1 MSLSTRD
8 TTTEAPQWRTPAG
21 TVRGWR
27 DGDVLRATG
36 IRYATAERFAE
47 PVVEPVALEPID
59 ATSWAPACPQP
70 GSPTLEAACHEP
82 MGGMTYD
89 EDCLRVSVT
98 VPADM
103 APGETLPVMVWIHGG
118 AYRIGAPDAP
128 IFDAAPLVAE
138 QRVVWVAVGYRLGVL
153 GYLGL
158 DGTPA
163 NLGLLDQL
171 EALRWVRRNVAA
183 FGGDDADVTLIGQS
197 AGGDA
202 VAHLM
207 VAQGT
212 ERLFERAVVMSAPLG
227 ITTGREKMTAAMVE
241 AVTGSVA
248 DPRTAPVEDLVAAQ
262 DTAVA
267 AAAPF
272 GLVAAMPFGVEYGRH
287 PLPPEAEMD
296 AAWRAVAPDVELLIG
311 ATDREVALY
320 AAVMPPL
327 VRLAKVPGVG
337 TALVASMVRVLTWRI
352 FGGAAASFGARHR
365 RAGGR
370 GNRYS
375 IVWGSPGN
383 PFDGAHVID
392 MPLLFGTKESWGPAP
407 MLDGLAWSE
416 VEAAGRTVRRLW
428 GDFARSGTLPRT
440 RRWGLISV
448 RGL

>member
-1 MSLSTRD
+1 MTSSAAEST
-8 TTTEAPQWRTPAG
+8 TYAPEWRTPAG

-36 IRYATAERFAE
+36 IRYATAARFEE
-47 PVVEPVALEPID
+47 PVPAPVALETIE
-59 ATSWAPACPQP
+59 ATAWSPACPQP
-70 GSPTLEAACHEP
+70 GSPTLDAACHEP

-98 VPADM
+98 VPADIQ
-103 APGETLPVMVWIHGG
+103 PGEQLPVMVWIHGG

-128 IFDAAPLVAE
+128 IFDAAPMVAE

-183 FGGDDADVTLIGQS
+183 FGGDDTDVTLIGQS

-207 VAQGT
+207 IAQGD
-212 ERLFERAVVMSAPLG
+212 ERLFEKAIVMSAPLG
-227 ITTGREKMTAAMVE
+227 ITAGRSAMTEAMKKVVMERLPDPRSATADELVGVQEAIVE
-241 AVTGSVA
+241 A
-248 DPRTAPVEDLVAAQ
+248 AQ
-262 DTAVA
+262 
-267 AAAPF
+267 PF
-272 GLVAAMPFGVEYGRH
+272 GLVAAMQFGVQYGQH
-287 PLPPEAEMD
+287 PLPREEDVD
-296 AAWRAVAPDVELLIG
+296 AAWRKVAPDVELLIG

-327 VRLAKVPGVG
+327 IKLAKVPGVG

-352 FGGAAASFGARHR
+352 FGGAAASFAGRHR

-370 GNRYS
+370 GNRYT
-375 IVWGSPGN
+375 IVWGAPGN

-392 MPLLFGTKESWGPAP
+392 MPLLFGTRESWGPAP
-407 MLDGLAWSE
+407 MLDGLTWPE

-428 GDFARSGTLPRT
+428 GDFVRGGELPRT
-440 RRWGLISV
+440 RKWGLISV

>member
-1 MSLSTRD
+1 MTSSPD
-8 TTTEAPQWRTPAG
+8 AGGPVWQAPCG
-21 TVRGWR
+21 EVRGWR
-27 DGDVLRATG
+27 DGAVLRATG

-47 PVVEPVALEPID
+47 PVAAPAATEPID
-59 ATSWAPACPQP
+59 AVAWSPACPQP

-98 VPADM
+98 VPADIG
-103 APGETLPVMVWIHGG
+103 ADEKLPVMVWIHGG

-128 IFDAAPLVAE
+128 IFDAAPMVAE

-171 EALRWVRRNVAA
+171 EGLRWVRRNVAA
-183 FGGDDADVTLIGQS
+183 FGGDVTNVTAIGQS

-207 VAQGT
+207 IAQGD
-212 ERLFERAVVMSAPLG
+212 ERLFERAIVMSAPLG
-227 ITTGREKMTAAMVE
+227 ITTGREKMTAAMVA
-241 AVTGSVA
+241 AVREQIPE
-248 DPRTAPVEDLVAAQ
+248 PRTAPVADLVAAQ
-262 DTAVA
+262 DIAVA
-267 AAAPF
+267 AAQPF
-272 GLVAAMPFGVEYGRH
+272 GLVSAMPFGVEYGRH
-287 PLPPEAEMD
+287 PLPAESEVD
-296 AAWRAVAPDVELLIG
+296 AAWRAVAPEVDLLIG

-327 VRLAKVPGVG
+327 IKLAKVPGVG

-352 FGGAAASFGARHR
+352 FGGAAASFAGRHR

-370 GNRYS
+370 GSRYS
-375 IVWGSPGN
+375 IVWGAPGN

-392 MPLLFGTKESWGPAP
+392 MPLLFGTRDSWGPAP
-407 MLDGLAWSE
+407 MLEGLDWPE

-428 GDFARSGTLPRT
+428 ADFARTSEAPRI
-440 RRWGLISV
+440 RRWGLISL
-448 RGL
+448 RPL